1 MPDTDTNAG
10 PYSVTPNLIDFGR
23 NGGFVLTGPEL
34 TLIYHS
40 EPHANDACA
49 ILNTA
54 HAAGRAAA
62 QADLDVAREAL
73 SVVVS
78 IIPPGC
84 ICGNNGGGDCDW
96 CSAVSTACAALAKL
110 EAKP

>member
-1 MPDTDTNAG
+1 MPDTTNTG
-10 PYSVTPNLIDFGR
+10 PYKVQGVNVGGHDWRYHVEGPTPSDNHTDE
-23 NGGFVLTGPEL
+23 PAHAEL
-34 TLIYHS
+34 L
-40 EPHANDACA
+40 ARD
-49 ILNTA
+49 LNA
-54 HAAGRAAA
+54 AFAAGRAAA